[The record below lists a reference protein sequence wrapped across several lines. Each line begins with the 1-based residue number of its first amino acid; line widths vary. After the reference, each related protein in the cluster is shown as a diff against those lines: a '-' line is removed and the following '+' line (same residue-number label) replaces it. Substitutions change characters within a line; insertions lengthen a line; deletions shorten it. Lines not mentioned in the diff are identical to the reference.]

1 MITITAWF
9 LITVSGSNGL
19 VSYSPPFAT
28 QAECQ
33 RVEQMIPHSIK
44 SKFASVNT
52 CVEMTVVTARS
63 QYK

>member
-19 VSYSPPFAT
+19 VSYSPPFNT

-33 RVEQMIPHSIK
+33 RIEAQIPHSIK
-44 SKFASVNT
+44 TSIGSVNK
-52 CVEMTVVTARS
+52 CIEMTVV
-63 QYK
+63 K